1 MLLEVNNLTKKF
13 KKFTAV
19 DNISFGLK
27 EGEILGLLGPNGAG
41 KTTTIQM
48 LLGLLT
54 PTSGKVSY
62 FGKSLFTN
70 REEILEQV
78 NFSSTYTELPWLL
91 TVRECMTFISYLYD
105 IPDRGKRLTKIKE
118 LFRLGPIWKKQMMSL
133 SAGQKTRVNLAKSF
147 INFPRVLLLDE
158 PTASLDPEVAD
169 YIRKFLLE
177 ERAKFNVSI
186 LFTSHNMHEVEEVCD
201 RVVFIK
207 DGKIIANDTP
217 ENLART
223 IDVCTVSLLLRNGE
237 GIVNRYCKEN
247 GIRVAKNGRYLDF
260 EMKEDQ
266 IPGFIAKSNIP
277 GVKYDE
283 ISIRKPTL
291 EDYFLMTAK
300 TEKVA
305 DPSKGE
311 NKSKEGT
318 RAVVKGMSDVV
329 EKEVRNEAS

>member
-1 MLLEVNNLTKKF
+1 MLKVSNLTKKF
-13 KKFTAV
+13 GKFTAV
-19 DNISFGLK
+19 DDISFELK

-54 PTSGKVSY
+54 PTSGHVEY
-62 FGKSLFTN
+62 FGKSLYTN
-70 REEILEQV
+70 REEILDRV

-91 TVRECMTFISYLYD
+91 TVWECMTFISYLYD
-105 IPDRGKRLTKIKE
+105 IPDRGKRVAKIKE

-147 INFPRVLLLDE
+147 INFPKVLLLDE

-177 ERAKFNVSI
+177 EREKFNVSI

-207 DGKIIANDTP
+207 EGKIVANDTP

-223 IDVCTVSLLLRNGE
+223 IDVCTITLLIQSGE
-237 GIVNRYCKEN
+237 QVIERYCKEN
-247 GIRVAKNGRYLDF
+247 NIKMSKEGRYTNF
-260 EMKEDQ
+260 VMKEEQ
-266 IPGFIAKSNIP
+266 IPAFIAKSNVP
-277 GVKYDE
+277 GIKYDE

-300 TEKVA
+300 AKKDKRE
-305 DPSKGE
+305 DE
-311 NKSKEGT
+311 RKEGT
-318 RAVVKGMSDVV
+318 GSVTKKGMSAIV
-329 EKEVRNEAS
+329 EKEVRNEAK